1 MRRLLITAVTI
12 AFTLAPATAAP
23 AAVDQFRDSAHHEIE
38 SDHDVNICGDLAT
51 FTADVTWRVHAV
63 DNGTTFQGAF
73 SESFKYTVVFD
84 DPSLG
89 SWTGHGAETIHFV
102 ENASGTIS
110 HEIFN
115 SKEGPVLI
123 VEHLQLHT
131 DADGN
136 VTVDREFDRVVGC

>member
-1 MRRLLITAVTI
+1 MRRPLVTGTTILL
-12 AFTLAPATAAP
+12 TLALTSSAP

-38 SDHDVNICGDLAT
+38 TAHDVNICGDLGT
-51 FTADVTWRVHAV
+51 FTFDVTSRVHAV
-63 DNGTTFQGAF
+63 ENGNTFQVAF
-73 SESFKYTVVFD
+73 SEVLKYSLVFD

-89 SWTGHGAETIHFV
+89 TWTGHGAETINFV
-102 ENASGTIS
+102 ENASGTIF

-123 VEHLQLHT
+123 VEHLQLHA

>member
-1 MRRLLITAVTI
+1 MRRLLVTGTTI
-12 AFTLAPATAAP
+12 LVMLALATSAP

-38 SDHDVNICGDLAT
+38 TGHDVNICGDLAT
-51 FTADVTWRVHAV
+51 FTFDATWRVHTV
-63 DNGTTFQGAF
+63 ENGSTFQAAF
-73 SESFKYTVVFD
+73 SESFKYSLVFD

-89 SWTGHGAETIHFV
+89 TWTGHGAETINFV
-102 ENASGTIS
+102 ENDSGTIF

>member
-1 MRRLLITAVTI
+1 MRRLLLTAVTI
-12 AFTLAPATAAP
+12 AFTLTPTTGAP

-38 SDHDVNICGDLAT
+38 SGHDVNICGDLAT
-51 FTADVTWRVHAV
+51 FTFDVTWRVHAV
-63 DNGTTFQGAF
+63 ENRETFQAAY
-73 SESFKYTVVFD
+73 SESFKYSLVFD

-89 SWTGHGAETIHFV
+89 TWTGHGAETINFV
-102 ENASGTIS
+102 ENASGTIF

-123 VEHLQLHT
+123 VEHLQFHT
-131 DADGN
+131 DAEGN

>member
-1 MRRLLITAVTI
+1 MRQLLITAITI
-12 AFTLAPATAAP
+12 ALTLAPATSAP

-38 SDHDVNICGDLAT
+38 TGHDVNICGDLAT
-51 FTADVTWRVHAV
+51 FTFDATWRFHAV
-63 DNGTTFQGAF
+63 DNGTSFQGAY
-73 SESFKYTVVFD
+73 SESFRYTLAFD

-89 SWTGHGAETIHFV
+89 TWSGHGAETIHLV
-102 ENASGTIS
+102 ENASGTIF

-131 DADGN
+131 DAEGN

>member
-1 MRRLLITAVTI
+1 MRRLLVTGITVLVV
-12 AFTLAPATAAP
+12 LAPVTGAP
-23 AAVDQFRDSAHHEIE
+23 AAVEQVRESGHHETHT
-38 SDHDVNICGDLAT
+38 SHDLNICGDLAMFT
-51 FTADVTWRVHAV
+51 FNATWRFHAV
-63 DNGTTFQGAF
+63 GNGNSFQGAYT
-73 SESFKYTVVFD
+73 ESFGYMLVFD
-84 DPSLG
+84 EPSLG
-89 SWTGHGAETIHFV
+89 TWSGHGAETIHLV
-102 ENASGTIS
+102 ENASGTIF

>member
-1 MRRLLITAVTI
+1 MRRLLATGVTI
-12 AFTLAPATAAP
+12 LVMLAPATSAP
-23 AAVDQFRDSAHHEIE
+23 AAVEQFRDSEHHEIL
-38 SDHDVNICGDLAT
+38 SGHDINICGDLAT
-51 FTADVTWRVHAV
+51 FTFDVTWRVHAV

-73 SESFKYTVVFD
+73 SESFKYTLVFD

-89 SWTGHGAETIHFV
+89 TWTGHGAETIHFV